1 MNINYS
7 KFVPDILKDKI
18 FKSLYIY
25 IYIYICLIIRFP
37 KSDTSVL
44 PFPFQYIHILK
55 SDL

>member
-18 FKSLYIY
+18 FKSLY